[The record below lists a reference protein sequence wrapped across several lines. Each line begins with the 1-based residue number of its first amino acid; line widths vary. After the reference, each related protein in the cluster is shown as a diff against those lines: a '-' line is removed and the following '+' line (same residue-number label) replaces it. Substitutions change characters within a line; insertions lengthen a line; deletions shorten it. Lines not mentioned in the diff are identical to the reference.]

1 MKYLVTGAAGFV
13 GSSLCD
19 ELLARGHEVVG
30 IDCFLDYYPRW
41 IKEGNLESA
50 KKHSKFSFVEGDLLK
65 VDLPS
70 LLSDVAVV
78 FHQAGQAGVRA
89 SWGEYF
95 RTYTD
100 NNILATQKLLEAARA
115 LKNPPKIVY
124 ASSSSVYGDAE
135 RYPTS
140 EDILPAPV
148 SPYGVTKLAA
158 EHLASL
164 YASQFGLHTVSLR
177 YFTVFGPRQRPDMA
191 FTRFCFKALNQQEIP
206 IFGDGEQSRDFT
218 FISDIVEANIL
229 AATKGKIGGVY
240 NIGGGTNATVNDVLG
255 ILKELTGDIKIK
267 YSEKMLG
274 EARKTS
280 ANTERARTDLG
291 FAPKVSL
298 KDGVAAQVEWMRG
311 LMKNGIKYPIS

>member
-1 MKYLVTGAAGFV
+1 
-13 GSSLCD
+13 
-19 ELLARGHEVVG
+19 VVG
-30 IDCFLDYYPRW
+30 IDCFLEYYPRW
-41 IKEGNLESA
+41 IKEGNLVAA
-50 KKHSKFSFVEGDLLK
+50 KRNPRFSFVEADLLK
-65 VDLPS
+65 INLTP

-100 NNILATQKLLEAARA
+100 NNILATQRLLEAARA
-115 LKNPPKIVY
+115 LSNPPRIVY

-140 EDILPAPV
+140 EEVLPAPV

-158 EHLASL
+158 EHLACL
-164 YASQFGLHTVSLR
+164 YASQFGVHTISLR

-191 FTRFCFKALNQQEIP
+191 FTRFCYKALNNQEIP

-218 FISDIVEANIL
+218 FIGDIVEANIL
-229 AATKGKIGGVY
+229 AASKGRAGGVY

-255 ILKELTGDIKIK
+255 ILKELTGDIKVK

-274 EARKTS
+274 EARKTA
-280 ANTERARTDLG
+280 ANTDRAKKDLG
-291 FAPKVSL
+291 FSPKISL
-298 KDGVAAQVEWMRG
+298 KDGVASQVDWMRS
-311 LMKNGIKYPIS
+311 LIKNGISYPIS